1 MTPLSYP
8 TQPEQ
13 LTTGWLTTALRAD
26 GAITT
31 STVTHIEQTPVGVG
45 AGMLGSLVKI
55 DLTYDHA
62 EAGAP
67 SSVVAKFATPII
79 GNRAVAMAFRLYERE
94 IGFYRQV
101 APSVDV
107 AAPRSFAG
115 EIDTSNGD
123 SVLLIEDLSAYRTG
137 DQVAGCT
144 AAEAKTIIDAIVPL
158 HAAYWGHA
166 EDMPLECVPHIDSDS
181 QIAGITGGC
190 HYGWDPAM
198 ERFGHV
204 IAPEI
209 KAVREQF
216 LAAVPELH
224 RMMGRCTQTVIH
236 GDVRLDNLM
245 FGTSPEHPDVI
256 LIDWSMTISNGLHD
270 VAYLVSQNVTTE
282 ERRAHEL
289 ELVAH
294 HHAGLVARGV
304 TGYTLDQAWSDYKTA
319 ILYLFC
325 YGVVIGG
332 TLDPS
337 NERGAAFM
345 EKLLERS
352 SHAVMDHHLLDLLST
367 IAG

>member
-1 MTPLSYP
+1 
-8 TQPEQ
+8 
-13 LTTGWLTTALRAD
+13 
-26 GAITT
+26 
-31 STVTHIEQTPVGVG
+31 
-45 AGMLGSLVKI
+45 
-55 DLTYDHA
+55 
-62 EAGAP
+62 
-67 SSVVAKFATPII
+67 
-79 GNRAVAMAFRLYERE
+79 
-94 IGFYRQV
+94 
-101 APSVDV
+101 
-107 AAPRSFAG
+107 
-115 EIDTSNGD
+115 
-123 SVLLIEDLSAYRTG
+123 LLLEDLSEYRTG
-137 DQVAGCT
+137 DQVHGCS
-144 AAEAKTIIDAIVPL
+144 AADARGIIDAIVPL

-166 EDMPLECVPHIDSDS
+166 DDMPLKCVPHIDGEQ

-190 HYGWDPAM
+190 QFGWDPAM
-198 ERFGHV
+198 AAFGHV

-216 LAAVPELH
+216 IAAVPELH

-245 FGTSPEHPDVI
+245 FGSTPDQHAVI
-256 LIDWSMTISNGLHD
+256 LIDWSMTISNGMHD
-270 VAYLVSQNVTTE
+270 VAYLLSQNVTTD

-294 HHAGLVARGV
+294 HHSRLVGLGV
-304 TGYTLDQAWSDYKTA
+304 TGYTLDQAWDDYKTA

-352 SHAVMDHHLLDLLST
+352 SHAVMDHHLLDRLPQV
-367 IAG
+367 AD